1 MELGK
6 FYFLNNNYDEAVA
19 EFNKAL
25 DINKDNPE
33 AYYNLGLISESSN
46 RPQDAKEMYLKA
58 LSIKPD
64 FKIAREKLNKLMG
77 LNDE

>member
-1 MELGK
+1 
-6 FYFLNNNYDEAVA
+6 
-19 EFNKAL
+19 L